1 MKRSIF
7 ILGLILISTISALSF
22 IYFSNDHIECETVV
36 NNTSDSNGN
45 IIKTEEHN
53 CKEKY
58 NFWYKISDKH
68 SEKLW
73 LS

>member
-7 ILGLILISTISALSF
+7 ILGLILISTVSTLSF

-36 NNTSDSNGN
+36 NKTTDSNGN

-58 NFWYKISDKH
+58 NF
-68 SEKLW
+68 
-73 LS
+73 

>member
-36 NNTSDSNGN
+36 NNTSDSLTNLSQIFINTSDSNGN

-58 NFWYKISDKH
+58 NF
-68 SEKLW
+68 
-73 LS
+73 